1 MLISVDELK
10 KFISTSEDD
19 KVLES
24 RIQALESLIRKYTN
38 NNFQS
43 KNFKITSYIL
53 NYQISVSNIFSV
65 GDTIEI
71 SNSLYNDGL
80 YVIKELTERGIAT
93 LDKPLFSENTSVTIT
108 KVVYPK
114 DVVIGAINLLKWDLE
129 SRDKVGVASESISRH
144 SISYQNLEGNNSTI
158 GYPNSLVGFL
168 KPYIKARF

>member
-1 MLISVDELK
+1 MIITVDELK
-10 KFISTSEDD
+10 KFISTTEDD

-43 KNFKITSYIL
+43 KNFKIKSYIL
-53 NYQISVSNIFSV
+53 NYQVSLPNIFNV

-71 SNSLYNDGL
+71 TNSLYNDGL
-80 YVIKELTERGIAT
+80 YVVKTLDRGIAT
-93 LDKPLFSENTSVTIT
+93 LDKTLFSEDTHVTIT
-108 KVVYPK
+108 KVVYPEDIK
-114 DVVIGAINLLKWDLE
+114 VGVINLLKWDLE
-129 SRDKVGVASESISRH
+129 NRDKVGIASESISRH

-158 GYPNSLVGFL
+158 GYPNSLIGFL